1 MQIVLIIFSC
11 VILIFVAFIF
21 NRFVRY
27 RNNVRDAWSNI
38 DVFLKKRYELV
49 PSLVN
54 IVKGYATHEHQT
66 LLQVTEAR
74 SKAMHTPENNQAQRQ
89 EAENLLT
96 GRLKNLVILQ
106 ENYPDLK
113 ANNSFLNLQL
123 ELKAIEEDLEKSRRY
138 YNATVR
144 ENNTFAES
152 FPGNIFRAL
161 FGFKLYDF
169 FSLQNHERDVNAVEL

>member
-1 MQIVLIIFSC
+1 MQVVLIVAAC
-11 VILIFVAFIF
+11 LILILVAFIF
-21 NRFVRY
+21 NRFVSY

-49 PSLVN
+49 PSLVS
-54 IVKGYATHEHQT
+54 IVKGYATHESQT
-66 LLQVTEAR
+66 LVEVTEAR
-74 SKAMHTPENNQAQRQ
+74 SKAMDVPLNSQAQRQ

-96 GRLKNLVILQ
+96 GRIKNLVILQ

-152 FPGNIFRAL
+152 FPGNIFRPL
-161 FGFKLYDF
+161 FGFKHYDF
-169 FSLQNHERDVNAVEL
+169 FSLQNHERDVHQIEL

>member
-1 MQIVLIIFSC
+1 MQVVLIVVASL
-11 VILIFVAFIF
+11 ILIFVVFIF

-74 SKAMHTPENNQAQRQ
+74 SKAMHVSENNQAKRQ

-169 FSLQNHERDVNAVEL
+169 FSLQNHERDVNAVDL